1 MEEINILKMNGDDDD
16 DDACNNDYYDNDDF
30 KLPVYY
36 LLIFH
41 RV

>member
-1 MEEINILKMNGDDDD
+1 MEEINILKINGDDDD
-16 DDACNNDYYDNDDF
+16 AYNDDYYNNDDF
-30 KLPVYY
+30 KLPIYY